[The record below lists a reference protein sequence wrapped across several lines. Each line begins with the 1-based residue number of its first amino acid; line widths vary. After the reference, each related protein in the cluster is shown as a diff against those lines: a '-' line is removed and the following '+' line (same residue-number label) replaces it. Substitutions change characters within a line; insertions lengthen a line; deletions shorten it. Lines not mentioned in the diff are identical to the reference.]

1 MMLKIIHFLT
11 VIFDFFKKLEL
22 MPRWLIPFIILIFL
36 VIAVE
41 IYTFQAFKTI
51 SKSKL
56 IRFSFLAVSVGI
68 YIYFFVTLLTYDRS
82 NGQTPQFQMAVG
94 LLLTISVPKLVI
106 ILVLFGED
114 VYRWILK
121 LISAISSNETR
132 SLVGRRQF
140 VSQIA
145 LGLAAIP
152 FVSFIYGI
160 VQGKYNYK
168 VLKYQL
174 TFDDLPEAFD
184 GYTITQISDIHSGSF
199 TNKEKIQYG
208 VDLINEQKSDLML
221 FTGDIV
227 NNKADEMDDWIDV
240 FDKLEAKEGKYAILG
255 NHDYGDYMDWK
266 TPQDKIDNF
275 QKVKEIHKKIGFDL
289 LLDEHRY
296 IEKDGQKIALVG
308 VENWG
313 KGFNQAGDLERAS
326 AGIQKKDFKILM
338 SHDPSHWEEKVKND
352 DFNYHLTLS
361 GHTHG
366 LQMGIEIPGW
376 IRWSPSK
383 FVYKQWAGLYEEFG
397 RYVNVNRGFGYHA
410 FPGRVG
416 IWPEIT
422 VIELK
427 KADNQVI

>member
-1 MMLKIIHFLT
+1 
-11 VIFDFFKKLEL
+11 
-22 MPRWLIPFIILIFL
+22 MPRWVFPLIISIVLIVL
-36 VIAVE
+36 IE

-51 SKSKL
+51 SKNKFV
-56 IRFSFLAVSVGI
+56 RYSFLFLSIAA
-68 YIYFFVTLLTYDRS
+68 YINFLVTVLTYSRS
-82 NGQTPQFQMAVG
+82 DGQTPQFQMATG
-94 LLLTISVPKLVI
+94 MLLTVLIPKLIVI
-106 ILVLFGED
+106 FVLFGED

-121 LISAISSNETR
+121 VISALSSGETK
-132 SLVGRRQF
+132 SLVGRRKF
-140 VSQIA
+140 ISQLA
-145 LGLAAIP
+145 LGIAAIP
-152 FVSFIYGI
+152 FASFIYGI
-160 VQGKYNYK
+160 IQGKYNYK

-174 TFDDLPEAFD
+174 TFKDLPEAFD
-184 GYTITQISDIHSGSF
+184 GFTITQISDIHSGSF

-208 VDLINEQKSDLML
+208 VDLINEQKSDIML

-266 TPQDKIDNF
+266 SPQDKVDNF
-275 QKVKEIHKKIGFDL
+275 QKVKDIHKKIGFDL

-296 IEKDGQKIALVG
+296 LEKNGEKIALLG

-313 KGFNQAGDLERAS
+313 KGFNQAGDL
-326 AGIQKKDFKILM
+326 QKAAAHIKKEDFKILM
-338 SHDPSHWEEKVKND
+338 THDPSHWEYKVKED
-352 DFNYHLTLS
+352 PFNYQLTLS

-376 IRWSPSK
+376 FKWSPSK
-383 FVYKQWAGLYEEFG
+383 YVYKQWAGLYEEAG
-397 RYVNVNRGFGYHA
+397 RFVNVNRGFGYHA

-427 KADNQVI
+427 KG

>member
-1 MMLKIIHFLT
+1 
-11 VIFDFFKKLEL
+11 
-22 MPRWLIPFIILIFL
+22 MPRWLIPIIIITVLI
-36 VIAVE
+36 VAVE
-41 IYTFQAFKTI
+41 IYMFQAFKTI

-56 IRFSFLAVSVGI
+56 VRFLFLATSVAVYLYSFI
-68 YIYFFVTLLTYDRS
+68 TIFSYDRS
-82 NGQTPQFQMAVG
+82 NGQTPEFQMAMG
-94 LLLTISVPKLVI
+94 LLLTVSIPKLVI
-106 ILVLFGED
+106 ILILFGED
-114 VYRWILK
+114 IYRWILK
-121 LISAISSNETR
+121 LISAISSGETK
-132 SLVGRRQF
+132 SLVGRRKF

-152 FVSFIYGI
+152 FASFIYGI

-174 TFDDLPEAFD
+174 TFKDLPEAFD
-184 GYTITQISDIHSGSF
+184 GFTITQISDIHSGSF
-199 TNKEKIQYG
+199 TNKEKIKYG
-208 VDLINEQKSDLML
+208 VDLINQQKSDVML

-227 NNKADEMDDWIDV
+227 NNKADEMDNWIDV
-240 FDKLEAKEGKYAILG
+240 FDKLEAKEGKYSILG

-266 TPQDKIDNF
+266 NPQDKIDNF
-275 QKVKEIHKKIGFDL
+275 QKVKDIHQKIGFDL

-296 IEKDGQKIALVG
+296 LEKDGQKIALIG

-313 KGFNQAGDLERAS
+313 KGFNQAGDLQKAS
-326 AGIQKKDFKILM
+326 KNINKEDFKILM
-338 SHDPSHWEEKVKND
+338 SHDPSHWEYKIKQD
-352 DFNYHLTLS
+352 PLNYQLTLS

-376 IRWSPSK
+376 LKWSPSK
-383 FVYKQWAGLYEEFG
+383 YVYKQWAGLYEEAG
-397 RYVNVNRGFGYHA
+397 RYINVNRGFGYHA

-427 KADNQVI
+427 KG

>member
-1 MMLKIIHFLT
+1 ML
-11 VIFDFFKKLEL
+11 
-22 MPRWLIPFIILIFL
+22 RWLFPLLILL
-36 VIAVE
+36 VIVAVVE

-51 SKSKL
+51 TKSKL
-56 IRFSFLAVSVGI
+56 VRFSFLAISIAV
-68 YIYFFVTLLTYDRS
+68 YIYFFITMATYDRS
-82 NGQTPQFQMAVG
+82 RGQTPEFQMALGV
-94 LLLTISVPKLVI
+94 LLTVAIPKLFLV
-106 ILVLFGED
+106 LVLFGED
-114 VYRWILK
+114 IYRWIIK
-121 LISAISSNETR
+121 GISAISTSETQP
-132 SLVGRRQF
+132 LAGRRKF
-140 VSQIA
+140 ISQLA
-145 LGLAAIP
+145 LGIAAIP

-160 VQGKYNYK
+160 IQGKYNYK

-174 TFDDLPEAFD
+174 TFKDLPDAFD

-199 TNKEKIQYG
+199 TNKEKIKYG
-208 VDLINEQKSDLML
+208 VDLINEQQSDLML

-227 NNKADEMDDWIDV
+227 NNKADEMDDWIEV

-266 TPQDKIDNF
+266 NPQDKIDNF
-275 QKVKEIHKKIGFDL
+275 KKVKEIHQKIGFDL

-296 IEKDGQKIALVG
+296 LEKDGQKIALLG

-313 KGFNQAGDLERAS
+313 RGFNQAGDLEKAS
-326 AGIQKKDFKILM
+326 AGIKKEDFKILM
-338 SHDPSHWEEKVKND
+338 SHDPSHWQEKVKNN

-366 LQMGIEIPGW
+366 LQMGIEIPGFKF
-376 IRWSPSK
+376 SPSQ

-427 KADNQVI
+427 KA